1 MSASEAALRSAQLA
15 PLTLICL
22 NEAQIKPESKGS
34 ATGLGSP
41 GSGGPLLESLWS
53 NNLNPR
59 AESPPQ
65 CSRVL
70 LIMTSLLDSGPGGPL
85 LYQNHNQNQN
95 QNQKR
100 TFLRPQLVSTT
111 PSSKPAEYRHATDA
125 AWECKEQMNI
135 NFPRRAS
142 NQRKTCRVLAKLIWD
157 LQTFLS
163 VLDSENLSYI
173 AQAQKKSISELLS
186 KLQTPDAPAEWFP
199 VFPVEDAEYMVMS
212 CPSSSLGNELDD
224 SPGTDPTFAPCLV
237 VSRCSLVVSAD
248 LASGPIGLDEERG
261 EQTSLGKLG
270 KLVSPQGLS
279 KKTDLKKKNPK
290 KNCESLQKSCSGGL
304 ENLDETSC
312 FPSYSYHGNTG
323 ASLISGKKNGSSSHL
338 GRSESNQTS
347 SLPDLKEELKGKL
360 GGGKKCY
367 KFARDLLPQLEL
379 NLHGCQIVYK
389 SKNSAKIQHQLKL
402 VPVGSESLV
411 LGYSSFQQADE
422 WRKAIE
428 EVSTG
433 GEEESQSFSSLS
445 KSDLRLSCRSSTVLT
460 DSDEEKPSTY
470 RSLNRDKGFLN
481 VLMNCQW
488 QSLQCQV
495 EDGVLNMFG
504 EEMEKDEEEEV
515 KRSPQYTVQL
525 RGCEVRDDPD
535 RSYRI
540 TLSMLGDQVAVL
552 EVSWQTRATVS
563 SLEEKEKWRK
573 LLQDGAASRGY
584 HDNKTQE
591 NTGGVLRWDKRL
603 KTSTSLH
610 DITLF
615 LLSEFKSSSYFLS
628 GLQMRRFPTSNAYMD
643 DPFCLTRTTSSQP
656 LYSNSAP
663 QKALR
668 HGSQDSVHR
677 NSVSSRESV
686 TYSNTVLSSS
696 SESDLDQTF
705 RMNNLTLDQWP
716 QTALLEGQR
725 SAVQSRMAPAVQR
738 DVQKLKLVDTPAVQ
752 LRTGSETNLAPAVK
766 RNKRTSFRQSLAIC
780 TERAQAGFLNPLLRR
795 TASAKNSLR
804 RAPSALFIE
813 HGKVF
818 QRKKV
823 GQIQL
828 NHQACRRRR
837 SSALIGCLDSNHSDW
852 LKVTNWANWANW
864 ANKLTADSLICYH
877 SRSSETFFCLEYR
890 KQQRSDA
897 GAFLLFPFECSLCQ
911 SALCRPPQEAAYEGS
926 APVWVIIFKP
936 RFSSSLLGK
945 KRRYCDIIAGLAN
958 RRPRQGR
965 CGN

>member
-1 MSASEAALRSAQLA
+1 MDKQ
-15 PLTLICL
+15 
-22 NEAQIKPESKGS
+22 K
-34 ATGLGSP
+34 
-41 GSGGPLLESLWS
+41 
-53 NNLNPR
+53 
-59 AESPPQ
+59 
-65 CSRVL
+65 VL
-70 LIMTSLLDSGPGGPL
+70 
-85 LYQNHNQNQN
+85 
-95 QNQKR
+95 
-100 TFLRPQLVSTT
+100 V
-111 PSSKPAEYRHATDA
+111 
-125 AWECKEQMNI
+125 
-135 NFPRRAS
+135 
-142 NQRKTCRVLAKLIWD
+142 KLIWD

-186 KLQTPDAPAEWFP
+186 KLQTPDAP
-199 VFPVEDAEYMVMS
+199 VEDAEYMVMS
-212 CPSSSLGNELDD
+212 CPSLSLGNELDD
-224 SPGTDPTFAPCLV
+224 SPGTDAVWSSELISHQDLSDWMKSGGPTVPPHPP
-237 VSRCSLVVSAD
+237 
-248 LASGPIGLDEERG
+248 GGLGGDDEEDTYEEAEPYVASETNTERPESESSHYESYG
-261 EQTSLGKLG
+261 EEN
-270 KLVSPQGLS
+270 
-279 KKTDLKKKNPK
+279 DD
-290 KNCESLQKSCSGGL
+290 EDEGGL
-304 ENLDETSC
+304 VKDRAHYIQWSTSQI
-312 FPSYSYHGNTG
+312 
-323 ASLISGKKNGSSSHL
+323 SLRPTPESRLCGYLWRRKWLGQWSKQLFIIKNDML
-338 GRSESNQTS
+338 
-347 SLPDLKEELKGKL
+347 L
-360 GGGKKCY
+360 CY

-389 SKNSAKIQHQLKL
+389 SKSSAKIQHQLKL

-422 WRKAIE
+422 WRKVIE
-428 EVSTG
+428 EVSAG
-433 GEEESQSFSSLS
+433 GEVESQSFSSLS
-445 KSDLRLSCRSSTVLT
+445 KSDLRLSCRSSAVLT

-470 RSLNRDKGFLN
+470 CSLNRDKGFLN

-552 EVSWQTRATVS
+552 EVS
-563 SLEEKEKWRK
+563 SLEEKENWLK

-591 NTGGVLRWDKRL
+591 NTGGA
-603 KTSTSLH
+603 
-610 DITLF
+610 
-615 LLSEFKSSSYFLS
+615 LS
-628 GLQMRRFPTSNAYMD
+628 GLQTRRFPTSNAYMD

-656 LYSNSAP
+656 LYSNAAP

-696 SESDLDQTF
+696 S
-705 RMNNLTLDQWP
+705 RM
-716 QTALLEGQR
+716 
-725 SAVQSRMAPAVQR
+725 VPAVQR

-818 QRKKV
+818 QRKKE
-823 GQIQL
+823 
-828 NHQACRRRR
+828 
-837 SSALIGCLDSNHSDW
+837 W
-852 LKVTNWANWANW
+852 
-864 ANKLTADSLICYH
+864 
-877 SRSSETFFCLEYR
+877 ET
-890 KQQRSDA
+890 K
-897 GAFLLFPFECSLCQ
+897 
-911 SALCRPPQEAAYEGS
+911 AA
-926 APVWVIIFKP
+926 A
-936 RFSSSLLGK
+936 
-945 KRRYCDIIAGLAN
+945 
-958 RRPRQGR
+958 
-965 CGN
+965 

>member
-1 MSASEAALRSAQLA
+1 MTDSFINSPTA
-15 PLTLICL
+15 PL
-22 NEAQIKPESKGS
+22 
-34 ATGLGSP
+34 
-41 GSGGPLLESLWS
+41 
-53 NNLNPR
+53 
-59 AESPPQ
+59 
-65 CSRVL
+65 
-70 LIMTSLLDSGPGGPL
+70 SLLCSV
-85 LYQNHNQNQN
+85 
-95 QNQKR
+95 
-100 TFLRPQLVSTT
+100 LV
-111 PSSKPAEYRHATDA
+111 
-125 AWECKEQMNI
+125 
-135 NFPRRAS
+135 
-142 NQRKTCRVLAKLIWD
+142 KLIWD

-186 KLQTPDAPAEWFP
+186 KLQTPDAP
-199 VFPVEDAEYMVMS
+199 VEDAEYMVMS
-212 CPSSSLGNELDD
+212 CPSMSLGNELDD
-224 SPGTDPTFAPCLV
+224 SPGTDAVWSSELISHQDPSDWMKSGGPTVPPHPP
-237 VSRCSLVVSAD
+237 
-248 LASGPIGLDEERG
+248 GGLGGDDEEDTYEEAEPYVASETNTERPESESSHYESYG
-261 EQTSLGKLG
+261 EEDDDEDEG
-270 KLVSPQGLS
+270 
-279 KKTDLKKKNPK
+279 
-290 KNCESLQKSCSGGL
+290 GGL
-304 ENLDETSC
+304 VKDRAHYIQWSTSQI
-312 FPSYSYHGNTG
+312 
-323 ASLISGKKNGSSSHL
+323 SLRPTPESRLCGYLWRRKWLGQWSKQLFIIKNDML
-338 GRSESNQTS
+338 
-347 SLPDLKEELKGKL
+347 L
-360 GGGKKCY
+360 CY

-389 SKNSAKIQHQLKL
+389 SKSSAKIQHQLKL

-422 WRKAIE
+422 WRKVIE
-428 EVSTG
+428 EVSAG
-433 GEEESQSFSSLS
+433 GEVESQSFSSLS
-445 KSDLRLSCRSSTVLT
+445 KSDLRLSCRSSAVLT

-470 RSLNRDKGFLN
+470 CSLNRDKGFLN

-552 EVSWQTRATVS
+552 EVS
-563 SLEEKEKWRK
+563 SLEEKENWLK

-591 NTGGVLRWDKRL
+591 NTGGA
-603 KTSTSLH
+603 
-610 DITLF
+610 
-615 LLSEFKSSSYFLS
+615 LS
-628 GLQMRRFPTSNAYMD
+628 GLQTRRFPTSNAYMD

-656 LYSNSAP
+656 LYSNAAP
-663 QKALR
+663 QKALG

-696 SESDLDQTF
+696 
-705 RMNNLTLDQWP
+705 
-716 QTALLEGQR
+716 
-725 SAVQSRMAPAVQR
+725 SRMAPAVQR

-818 QRKKV
+818 QRKKE
-823 GQIQL
+823 
-828 NHQACRRRR
+828 
-837 SSALIGCLDSNHSDW
+837 W
-852 LKVTNWANWANW
+852 
-864 ANKLTADSLICYH
+864 
-877 SRSSETFFCLEYR
+877 ET
-890 KQQRSDA
+890 K
-897 GAFLLFPFECSLCQ
+897 
-911 SALCRPPQEAAYEGS
+911 AA
-926 APVWVIIFKP
+926 A
-936 RFSSSLLGK
+936 
-945 KRRYCDIIAGLAN
+945 
-958 RRPRQGR
+958 
-965 CGN
+965 